1 MNENTQ
7 AQAQAQEQ
15 EHAQELTPAAPAEPA
30 AVVQQDYTI
39 STTGT
44 HAAPAYTSL
53 DVTSTAGRKKLYNI
67 TNRPDHNISD
77 FINKPI
83 SITDIYVDVNARP
96 NRETGEIEDKPRTV
110 LIDTNG
116 ESYIAG
122 VSVGVFNSVREIL
135 RIFGEPST
143 WDEPLTV
150 MPVTVRTPKGNMLA
164 LEIV

>member
-1 MNENTQ
+1 MET
-7 AQAQAQEQ
+7 
-15 EHAQELTPAAPAEPA
+15 
-30 AVVQQDYTI
+30 
-39 STTGT
+39 
-44 HAAPAYTSL
+44 PAYT
-53 DVTSTAGRKKLYNI
+53 AGG
-67 TNRPDHNISD
+67 
-77 FINKPI
+77 
-83 SITDIYVDVNARP
+83 
-96 NRETGEIEDKPRTV
+96 ETGEIEDKPRTV

-143 WDEPLTV
+143 WEEPLTV

>member
-15 EHAQELTPAAPAEPA
+15 AQELTPAAPAAQAAP
-30 AVVQQDYTI
+30 AVVQDYTI

-53 DVTSTAGRKKLYNI
+53 DVTSTAGRKNLYNI

-77 FINKPI
+77 YINKPI

>member
-7 AQAQAQEQ
+7 AQAQAQEL
-15 EHAQELTPAAPAEPA
+15 AQELTPAAPAAQAAP
-30 AVVQQDYTI
+30 AVVQDYTI

>member
-7 AQAQAQEQ
+7 AQEQAQAQ
-15 EHAQELTPAAPAEPA
+15 AQELTPAAPAAQASP
-30 AVVQQDYTI
+30 AVVQDYTI

-164 LEIV
+164 LELV

>member
-15 EHAQELTPAAPAEPA
+15 APELTPAAPAAQAAPA
-30 AVVQQDYTI
+30 FVQDYTI

-96 NRETGEIEDKPRTV
+96 NKETGEIEDKPRTV